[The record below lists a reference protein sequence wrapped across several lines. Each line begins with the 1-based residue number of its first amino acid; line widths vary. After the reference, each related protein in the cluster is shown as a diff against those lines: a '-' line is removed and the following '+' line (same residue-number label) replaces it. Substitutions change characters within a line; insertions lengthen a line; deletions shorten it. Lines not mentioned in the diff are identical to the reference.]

1 MILIFDNF
9 DSFTYNLVDYFRQ
22 GGASVEVITNDLSP
36 EAIEFDRYKGI
47 VISPGPGTPENAGY
61 TMALIDKIAGKI
73 PVLGI
78 CLGHQAIASYY
89 GASIQAAIKPVH
101 GKISRIHCLQEGVFT
116 GIPDQIN
123 VVRYHSLVCTNI
135 PDCLQIT
142 AKTNEGE
149 VMAFRHKTQNLEG
162 LQFHP
167 EALLTEHG
175 HQMLY
180 NWMNCYKM
188 QGGL

>member
-22 GGASVEVITNDLSP
+22 GGASVEVLTNDLAP
-36 EAIEFDRYKGI
+36 ESIDINRYKGI

-61 TMALIDKIAGKI
+61 TMALIEKSAGKI
-73 PVLGI
+73 PILGI
-78 CLGHQAIASYY
+78 CLGHQAIGSFY
-89 GASIQAAIKPVH
+89 GAKIKPAIRPVH
-101 GKISRIHCLQEGVFT
+101 GKISRIHCLSEGVFR
-116 GIPDQIN
+116 GLPDHMN
-123 VVRYHSLVCTNI
+123 VVRYHSLVCTQV

-142 AKTNEGE
+142 AETDEGE
-149 VMAFRHKTQNLEG
+149 VMAFRHKLQDLEG

-175 HQMLY
+175 LQMLY

-188 QGGL
+188 QGG